1 MPIPTTPGVYFEA
14 RDADRARVQVL
25 RTDIAAFV
33 GIAERGPVDEAVRVS
48 SQAQFAA
55 AFGSY
60 LRGGYLAYAAK
71 AFFENGGRT
80 CHVVRVAAPA
90 HTTATRVV
98 AQPPDRG
105 SSLVEDT
112 TGFAVGAVVTMQ
124 QIVRTQSSGAVQPA
138 DRLSSLVLGAAGFI
152 EGAWIEVA
160 QAGAI
165 ALRQV
170 RATDP
175 LLNQIHWTTALP
187 ASLNLA
193 LPIEF
198 RAHLHRE
205 RRLAAVAPG
214 QLTWEEPLDAAF
226 VLNPAVLAT
235 QPVTFATGA
244 SPAEG
249 EFLDESRQPVLRCE
263 AATPGAWGNAIAVQ
277 LSRSNLHATRA
288 RTTPQPSAHDWLTV
302 DDTAGFVVGSLVRL
316 FQDGAGG
323 SAHRTVVEVDPI
335 RSRLRWETPLP
346 AAWFADPV
354 TLLTA
359 LSLETLEFGLT
370 IYERGQP
377 RESFSNL
384 SLNETHE
391 SRFAASVVNQSSAL
405 IRVHHLQPA
414 SQALD
419 PGHWPDP
426 TSERLERGRLGLTGG
441 RDGTAALQPVDFTGA
456 ADDLELRGLRVLEAV
471 DEVALVA
478 VPDILIRPTPPLEFQ
493 IPVPAPF
500 DPCLPCPPPSPPAE
514 PPPPGL
520 EEETPVFSLD
530 SIFDVQRA
538 LVAHCELLKDR
549 LALLEPPLFDTTV
562 AGLEASLIQSWR
574 ERFDS
579 KYAALYYPWLL
590 VVDPLRLG
598 GQWVRAVPPSGHVLG
613 VVARTDL
620 ESGVHA
626 APANV
631 ELRWVQAT
639 TSAVSAT
646 LQGLLNPRGI
656 NCIRTFP
663 GRGIRVYGA
672 RTVSS
677 DPAWRYV
684 NVRRLLMMIE
694 EAVEASVQWAA
705 FEPHDLDLR
714 VTLVHAISSFLQAQ
728 WERGALVG
736 NTADEA
742 YFVRCD
748 DSNNPPADVDL
759 GRLIAN
765 VGVAA
770 VRPAEFIVFRI
781 GRTRDELE
789 IDE

>member
-1 MPIPTTPGVYFEA
+1 MPFPSTPGVYFEE
-14 RDADRARVQVL
+14 RDADRAQVQVL

-33 GIAERGPVDEAVRVS
+33 GIAERGPVHAAVRVS
-48 SQAQFAA
+48 SQAQFSAV
-55 AFGSY
+55 FGGF

-80 CHVVRVAAPA
+80 CHIVRVVAPA
-90 HTTATRVV
+90 HTTSARSVV
-98 AQPPDRG
+98 QPADRLA
-105 SSLVEDT
+105 SLVADVG
-112 TGFAVGAVVTMQ
+112 GFASGAVVTVGQ
-124 QIVRTQSSGAVQPA
+124 TVRTQTSGAVQPA
-138 DRLSSLVLGAAGFI
+138 DRLASLVVKVDGFM
-152 EGAWIEVA
+152 EGAWVEVA
-160 QAGAI
+160 QAGII

-170 RATDP
+170 RDTDP
-175 LLNQIHWTTALP
+175 LLNQIHWMAALP
-187 ASLNLA
+187 PSLNLA
-193 LPIEF
+193 QPIEF
-198 RAHLHRE
+198 RTRLRGE
-205 RRLAAVAPG
+205 RLLAAVAPG

-226 VLNPAVLAT
+226 ALDPATLAS
-235 QPVTFATGA
+235 QPLTFTTGA
-244 SPAEG
+244 GAAGG
-249 EFLDESRQPVLRCE
+249 EFLDETRQPVLRCE
-263 AATPGAWGNAIAVQ
+263 AATPGSWGNAVSVQ
-277 LSRSNLHATRA
+277 LSRSNLHAARA
-288 RTTPQPSAHDWLTV
+288 LATPQPSAHEWLTV
-302 DDTAGFVVGSLVRL
+302 DDPTGFVVGSLVRL

-323 SAHRTVVEVDPI
+323 SVHRTVVEVDPI
-335 RSRLRWETPLP
+335 RNRLRWETPLP
-346 AAWFADPV
+346 AAWFADPF

-384 SLNETHE
+384 SLNEAHE
-391 SRFAASVVNQSSAL
+391 GRFAASVVNQSSAL
-405 IRVHHLQPA
+405 IRLQHLMPPN
-414 SQALD
+414 QALD

-426 TSERLERGRLGLTGG
+426 TAERLDRGRLWLAGG
-441 RDGTAALQPVDFTGA
+441 RDGTAALQPADFTGA
-456 ADDLELRGLRVLEAV
+456 ADELELRGLQVLEEV

-478 VPDILIRPTPPLEFQ
+478 IPDILIRPSPPLEFQ
-493 IPVPAPF
+493 TPVPALF
-500 DPCLPCPPPSPPAE
+500 DPCLPCPPPSLPAE
-514 PPPPGL
+514 PPPPGPV
-520 EEETPVFSLD
+520 EETPTFSLD
-530 SIFDVQRA
+530 AIFDVQRA

-562 AGLEASLIQSWR
+562 EGLEASLIQSWR
-574 ERFDS
+574 GRFDS

-598 GQWVRAVPPSGHVLG
+598 GQWVRAIPPSGHVLG
-613 VVARTDL
+613 VMARTDQ
-620 ESGVHA
+620 ESGVHV
-626 APANV
+626 APANA
-631 ELRWVQAT
+631 ELRWVQGTA
-639 TSAVSAT
+639 SAVSAN
-646 LQGLLNPRGI
+646 LQGILNPRGI

-694 EAVEASVQWAA
+694 EAVEESVQWAA

-714 VTLVHAISSFLQAQ
+714 VTLVHAISAFLQAQ

-748 DSNNPPADVDL
+748 DSNNPPAEVDL
-759 GRLIAN
+759 GRLIAD

-781 GRTRDELE
+781 GRTRDTLE